1 MKAIVI
7 SVGDE
12 LLSGRT
18 LNTNL
23 KTIAEFL
30 GRFGIEILRDCTVR
44 DDQEEIVKS
53 IREALKD
60 ADVVIVS
67 GGLGITVDDLTRE
80 SIAKAAGVE
89 LVFDEKLY
97 KEIERKMIERGVNIT
112 EVHKNYGYVPKGFDL
127 IKNDFGL
134 APGYFGKID
143 GKILLVLPGPP
154 HELRNVLENASEK
167 FANLSSANI
176 LIKTV
181 KTFGLKESDIVEILK
196 YDIKFLTPIGFY
208 PIVPGMIDLKLTLKG
223 ENVEKLQE
231 EMTKKVEILKEKLGD
246 SIYGYDSDTLQSVVG
261 KILREKGLTI
271 ATSESCTGG
280 LVANLITDVPGSSDY
295 FKGGVVSYW
304 NEVKHNILGVS
315 EVILQHLGAVSEP
328 VAVMMA
334 EGVRNLLETD
344 IGLSTTGIA
353 GPTGGTPEKP
363 VGLVFM
369 GVSVQG
375 KTSVIKRIFKGDRL
389 MVKKQAA
396 LTVLNLVRLKLK
408 EI

>member
-80 SIAKAAGVE
+80 AIAKAAGVE